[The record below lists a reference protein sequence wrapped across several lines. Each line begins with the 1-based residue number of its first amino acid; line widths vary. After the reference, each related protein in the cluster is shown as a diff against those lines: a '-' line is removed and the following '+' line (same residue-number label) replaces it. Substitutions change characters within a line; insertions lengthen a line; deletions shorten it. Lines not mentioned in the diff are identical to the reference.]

1 MTKHV
6 LQTILSRYHSSF
18 LMLWV
23 FSVFFNLLVLTLPLY
38 MLGVFTNVLTSRSQ
52 DTLVLLTLA
61 ATIALVMQGAID
73 FVRSRLLIRVGV
85 NLDAT

>member
-38 MLGVFTNVLTSRSQ
+38 MLGVFTNVLT
-52 DTLVLLTLA
+52 
-61 ATIALVMQGAID
+61 
-73 FVRSRLLIRVGV
+73 
-85 NLDAT
+85 